1 MIAGNLYR
9 NKLFGLIRD
18 NYFQKTYFMI
28 LEKDLILPCRA
39 ILQNRI
45 AKSAMSENMSP
56 RHHGPTKPMILA
68 YKRWAEFT

>member
-1 MIAGNLYR
+1 
-9 NKLFGLIRD
+9 
-18 NYFQKTYFMI
+18 MI
-28 LEKDLILPCRA
+28 LEKDLILPCGA